1 MRNQTGRSLENRG
14 VTPEI
19 INPILEIKY
28 LLKESNGQVLRIKNA
43 CTFDRSN
50 GQTLE
55 INENVF
61 EKTQLLILYIIV
73 WKIKIKER
81 IFLIKGKISK
91 WINKRKK

>member
-28 LLKESNGQVLRIKNA
+28 LLKE
-43 CTFDRSN
+43 SN